1 MSCQEGGRRLVSHC
15 SIVLVFLPSSVSPQ
29 MTYAISPRLQLAW
42 NTLATYKS
50 GSLSLVSSTVLYS
63 STLF

>member
-1 MSCQEGGRRLVSHC
+1 MSCQEGGRRLVSYC
-15 SIVLVFLPSSVSPQ
+15 SIVLLTPASVSPQ

-42 NTLATYKS
+42 LYLATYKS